1 MNAIHFGVMIVSMQ
15 KKQQQ
20 KNHQVLD
27 LLLFFLTVLFICIN
41 LRFELMVGRVRTG
54 A

>member
-27 LLLFFLTVLFICIN
+27 LLLFFLNCFIH
-41 LRFELMVGRVRTG
+41 LYKSEV
-54 A
+54 